1 MLPYSSDSCLASLFM
16 VVTEPRM
23 DEKDED
29 IYLHHSV
36 LRRSS
41 HEVKILDFP
50 QINIM
55 VAISIM

>member
-1 MLPYSSDSCLASLFM
+1 MLPYSSDSCLDSIFV

-23 DEKDED
+23 DGEDED
-29 IYLHHSV
+29 TYLHHSV

-50 QINIM
+50 QINNM
-55 VAISIM
+55 VAISTM